1 MSLDKKNLLLAF
13 VSVLVLTIFSPTL
26 FPGIKLFY
34 FPSFFI
40 LVYYQKSYLS
50 ALWISLACGL
60 VLDLLASNVRFGL
73 YALNF
78 TMTTAIIYKQRWNF
92 FADSFS
98 TLPIMTFLF
107 SFTST
112 GIQVIVFYIFAN
124 SFPFS
129 FQWIFT
135 DFLVLPAF
143 DALFATVWFLILPL
157 LMQLLIF
164 QRTSPLRRL

>member
-13 VSVLVLTIFSPTL
+13 LSVALLTTFSPTL
-26 FPGIKLFY
+26 LPGIKLFY
-34 FPSFFI
+34 FPSFLI

-50 ALWISLACGL
+50 ALWISVACGL
-60 VLDLLASNVRFGL
+60 VLDLLASNVRFGV

-78 TMTTAIIYKQRWNF
+78 TMTTAILYKQRWNF

-112 GIQVIVFYIFAN
+112 GLQVILFYIFAH

-129 FQWIFT
+129 FQWILT

-143 DALFATVWFLILPL
+143 DALFATVWFLVIPL
-157 LMQLLIF
+157 LIKLLIF